1 MSIINSMSSR
11 AGRVARDMKG
21 SVRRAR
27 LEGERRLLERRHRSA
42 LEALGSRAY
51 ALIRD
56 GALSGDALAP
66 EVADVEN
73 RLAAIDAAVTAMEQ
87 DGSDDREAAHD
98 ERQSADIA
106 FPMISDEP
114 KDPDRTE

>member
-73 RLAAIDAAVTAMEQ
+73 RLAAIDAAVAAMDH
-87 DGSDDREAAHD
+87 DGSNDREAAHD

-106 FPMISDEP
+106 FPMVSDEP
-114 KDPDRTE
+114 MDPDRTE

>member
-27 LEGERRLLERRHRSA
+27 LEGDRRLLERRHRSA

-56 GALSGDALAP
+56 GAISSDALAP

-73 RLAAIDAAVTAMEQ
+73 RLAAIDAAVAAMEHG
-87 DGSDDREAAHD
+87 GSDDHEAAQGEH
-98 ERQSADIA
+98 QSADIA
-106 FPMISDEP
+106 FPMVPDEP
-114 KDPDRTE
+114 IGPDRTE

>member
-1 MSIINSMSSR
+1 MSSR
-11 AGRVARDMKG
+11 AGRVARDIKG

-42 LEALGSRAY
+42 LEALGPRAY

-66 EVADVEN
+66 EVADVDN
-73 RLAAIDAAVTAMEQ
+73 RLAAIDAAVAAMEH
-87 DGSDDREAAHD
+87 DGSDDHGAAHD
-98 ERQSADIA
+98 EHHSPDIA
-106 FPMISDEP
+106 FPMASDEP
-114 KDPDRTE
+114 VDPDQVE

>member
-11 AGRVARDMKG
+11 AGRVARDIKG
-21 SVRRAR
+21 SVQRAR

-56 GALSGDALAP
+56 GAISGDALAP

-73 RLAAIDAAVTAMEQ
+73 RLAAIDAAVAAMDH
-87 DGSDDREAAHD
+87 DGSDGHEAAHD

-106 FPMISDEP
+106 FPMVSDEP
-114 KDPDRTE
+114 TEPGPTE